1 MPTGSG
7 GGLAAVQ
14 TNSTLTGTG
23 TSVSPLSVA
32 GWPLA
37 FYTNVTNQ
45 GASTG
50 LGGANQVY
58 IIGFANPSNV
68 TFANIS
74 VAIQTADAVN
84 LYDLGVYNQAGSL
97 LAHIGAQSLPS
108 TGNQTFAVSGGSKTI
123 SAGLYVFAFTGNSTT
138 AALKQDSGTVLIWIR
153 NTNVATSAAGVLPGS
168 IGALT
173 VAVGAFPIGFALS

>member
-32 GWPLA
+32 GWPLVY
-37 FYTNVTNQ
+37 YTNVSNQ
-45 GASTG
+45 SASTG
-50 LGGANQVY
+50 LGGANQVA
-58 IIGFANPSNV
+58 IFGFITPSNV
-68 TFANIS
+68 TFSNIT
-74 VAIQTADAVN
+74 VGIQTADAVN
-84 LYDLGVYNQAGSL
+84 LYDVGIYNQAGSL

-123 SAGLYVFAFTGNSTT
+123 SAGLYAFAFTGNATT
-138 AALKQDSGTVLIWIR
+138 AALKQDSGTVFLWIR
-153 NTNVATSAAGVLPGS
+153 NTNVATSAAGVLPAS

-173 VAVGAFPIGFALS
+173 VASANFPIGFALS